1 MNLNQKRAR
10 MAIYSA
16 NETKTSRQKLSQE
29 TKRKHYIMTKGS
41 FHQEYTKIINIYA
54 PNMRVPQYVKQPL
67 TELEEEITTQ

>member
-16 NETKTSRQKLSQE
+16 NKTKTSRQKLSQE
-29 TKRKHYIMTKGS
+29 IKKHYILTKGS

-54 PNMRVPQYVKQPL
+54 PNIRVPQYVKQPL
-67 TELEEEITTQ
+67 TELEGEITTQ